1 KLMLFSEAMDGMNHS
16 VVSEFVF
23 LGLTN
28 SWDIQF
34 LLLVFSLLFY
44 FASIMGNL
52 VIVFTVTL
60 DARLHSPMYFLL
72 ANLSVID
79 MVFCSIT
86 APKMICDIFKKHKT
100 ISFWGC
106 ITQIF
111 FSHAVGA
118 TEMVLLIAMAF
129 DRYVAICKPLYYL
142 TIMSPKMC
150 LYFLVTSWIIG
161 VIHSS
166 VQLVFVVDLPFCGP
180 NIFDSFYCD
189 LPRLLRL
196 ACTNTQELEFMVT
209 VNSGLISVGSF
220 VVLVISYI
228 FILFTVWKHSP
239 GGLSKALSTL
249 SAHVTVVVLF
259 FGPLMFFYTWPSP
272 TSHLDKYL
280 AIFDAFI
287 TPFLNPVIY
296 TFRNKDM
303 KVAMRKLWSCLMHY
317 RKIS

>member
-1 KLMLFSEAMDGMNHS
+1 MNGMNHS

-23 LGLTN
+23 MGLTN
-28 SWDIQF
+28 SWEIQ
-34 LLLVFSLLFY
+34 LLLFVFSLLFY
-44 FASIMGNL
+44 FASMMGNI
-52 VIVFTVTL
+52 VIVFTVIT
-60 DARLHSPMYFLL
+60 DAHLHSPMYFLL
-72 ANLSVID
+72 ANLSIID
-79 MVFCSIT
+79 MAFCSIT
-86 APKMICDIFKKHKT
+86 APKMICDIFKKHKA

-111 FSHAVGA
+111 FNHAVGG

-129 DRYVAICKPLYYL
+129 DRYAAICKPLRYL
-142 TIMSPKMC
+142 TIMRPRMC
-150 LYFLVTSWIIG
+150 LYLLATSSIIG
-161 VIHSS
+161 LIHSL
-166 VQLVFVVDLPFCGP
+166 VQLVFVIDLPFCGP

-220 VVLVISYI
+220 VLLVISYM
-228 FILFTVWKHSP
+228 FILFTVWKHSS
-239 GGLSKALSTL
+239 GGLAKALSTL
-249 SAHVTVVVLF
+249 SAHVTVVILF

-296 TFRNKDM
+296 TFRNNDM
-303 KVAMRKLWSCLMHY
+303 KVAMRRLCSRLAHFT
-317 RKIS
+317 KIL